1 MRAPSVNFSKQKSQ
15 PLADLMS
22 KAAELERKL
31 EDVRSTLKFELAQ
44 PVHDPDAAPTTV
56 LDRSGRESVTTGH
69 GGAHAGDHV
78 RSSQWRADVLANE
91 GRQTSYHPAMSRA
104 RKIMIASIA
113 SVAVLTLLVVLVVKL
128 VSGGASWPS
137 SVAVIQAQ
145 TTRAC
150 QNPDVKSEPGQVNF
164 ACAKDTRQILW
175 VFALM
180 TSGGEANFNDTK
192 TGRQGLEPITPTQGG
207 QVAWFL
213 NLHHPYDP
221 MNPIDSLEVGAR
233 AINSIVGGATLTGAN
248 GDPQVQP
255 GLESIPANCA
265 RYTGSAALISRK
277 GFPSLCARPVTS
289 DAGRA
294 ALVADIYRKWVV
306 GASAKDTQ
314 DVEILFRNADNPG
327 ERRVQAILRHLP
339 N

>member
-1 MRAPSVNFSKQKSQ
+1 
-15 PLADLMS
+15 MS

-31 EDVRSTLKFELAQ
+31 EDVRSSLKFELAQ
-44 PVHDPDAAPTTV
+44 PVHGPDSAPTEV
-56 LDRSGRESVTTGH
+56 LGQPGRDAPSPGH
-69 GGAHAGDHV
+69 GGAHSGDYA
-78 RSSQWRADVLANE
+78 RSSQWRTEVLANE
-91 GRQTSYHPAMSRA
+91 GRSNSYRPAMSRT
-104 RKIMIASIA
+104 RKVAAGS
-113 SVAVLTLLVVLVVKL
+113 AVLLAVVTVLVMKL
-128 VSGGASWPS
+128 VSGGASWPAT
-137 SVAVIQAQ
+137 VAVVQAQ
-145 TTRAC
+145 AARAC

-164 ACAKDTRQILW
+164 ACAKTTRQVLW
-175 VFALM
+175 VFALL
-180 TSGGEANFNDTK
+180 TSGGNANFNDTK

-213 NLHHPYDP
+213 NLHHPYNP

-233 AINSIVGGATLTGAN
+233 AINSIVGGATLTGAD
-248 GDPQVQP
+248 GDPVVQP

-289 DAGRA
+289 AGGQA

-314 DVEILFRNADNPG
+314 DAEVLFKNADNPG
-327 ERRVQAILRHLP
+327 DRRVQAILRHLP

>member
-44 PVHDPDAAPTTV
+44 PVHDPDSAPTAV
-56 LDRSGRESVTTGH
+56 RDSAARESVSPG
-69 GGAHAGDHV
+69 HAGDFA
-78 RSSQWRADVLANE
+78 RSSQWRTEVLVNE
-91 GRQTSYHPAMSRA
+91 GRRSSYRPAMSQN
-104 RKIMIASIA
+104 RKIAIAA
-113 SVAVLTLLVVLVVKL
+113 AAVLALVVVLVIKL
-128 VSGGASWPS
+128 ASGGASWPA
-137 SVAVIQAQ
+137 SVAVIQGE
-145 TTRAC
+145 TERAC

-164 ACAKDTRQILW
+164 ACAKETRQVLW

-213 NLHHPYDP
+213 NLHHPYNP

-248 GDPQVQP
+248 GNPQVQP

-265 RYTGSAALISRK
+265 RYTGSAALISKK
-277 GFPSLCARPVTS
+277 GFPSLCAKPVTS
-289 DAGRA
+289 ADGQA
-294 ALVADIYRKWVV
+294 ALVSDIYRKWVV

-314 DVEILFRNADNPG
+314 NVETLFRNADNPG
-327 ERRVQAILRHLP
+327 DSRVQSILRHLS

>member
-44 PVHDPDAAPTTV
+44 PVNDPDAAPTAV
-56 LDRSGRESVTTGH
+56 LDRSGREPQAPGH
-69 GGAHAGDHV
+69 GGAHSGDFA
-78 RSSQWRADVLANE
+78 RSSQWRTEVLANE
-91 GRQTSYHPAMSRA
+91 GRRTSYRPAMSHS
-104 RKIMIASIA
+104 RKIMIATVA
-113 SVAVLTLLVVLVVKL
+113 LVAVVVVLVIKL
-128 VSGGASWPS
+128 ASGGASWPA
-137 SVAVIQAQ
+137 SVAVIQGQ
-145 TTRAC
+145 TARAC

-164 ACAKDTRQILW
+164 ACAQETRQVLW

-213 NLHHPYDP
+213 NLHHPYNP

-248 GDPQVQP
+248 GDPVVQP

-277 GFPSLCARPVTS
+277 GFPSLCARPVTGA
-289 DAGRA
+289 AGQA

-306 GASAKDTQ
+306 GASAKETQ
-314 DVEILFRNADNPG
+314 SVEILFKNADNPG
-327 ERRVQAILRHLP
+327 DRRVQAILRHLP

>member
-1 MRAPSVNFSKQKSQ
+1 VRAPSVNFSKQKSQ

-44 PVHDPDAAPTTV
+44 PVHDTESEPGTV
-56 LDRSGRESVTTGH
+56 RGSSGRETVTPGH
-69 GGAHAGDHV
+69 GGAHTGDFA
-78 RSSQWRADVLANE
+78 RSSQWRTEVLVNE
-91 GRQTSYHPAMSRA
+91 GRSTSYRPAMSQN
-104 RKIMIASIA
+104 RKIAIAA
-113 SVAVLTLLVVLVVKL
+113 AAALALVVVLVIKL
-128 VSGGASWPS
+128 ASGGASWPAT
-137 SVAVIQAQ
+137 VAVIQTETA
-145 TTRAC
+145 RAC

-164 ACAKDTRQILW
+164 ACAKDTRQVLW

-221 MNPIDSLEVGAR
+221 MNPIDSLAVGAR

-248 GDPQVQP
+248 GNPQVQP
-255 GLESIPANCA
+255 GLEGIPANCA
-265 RYTGSAALISRK
+265 RYTGSAALLSRK
-277 GFPSLCARPVTS
+277 GWPSLCAKPVTS
-289 DAGRA
+289 ADGQA

-306 GASAKDTQ
+306 GASAKETQ
-314 DVEILFRNADNPG
+314 NVETLFRNADNPG
-327 ERRVQAILRHLP
+327 DSRVQAILRHLS

>member
-1 MRAPSVNFSKQKSQ
+1 VRAPSVNFSKQKSQ

-31 EDVRSTLKFELAQ
+31 EDVRSSLKYELAQ
-44 PVHDPDAAPTTV
+44 PVDSPDRAPTAVRPDA
-56 LDRSGRESVTTGH
+56 GREIPAAGH
-69 GGAHAGDHV
+69 GGAHSGDHV
-78 RSSQWRADVLANE
+78 RSSQWRTEVLVNE
-91 GRQTSYHPAMSRA
+91 GRHNSYRRGVSRTY
-104 RKIMIASIA
+104 KIMAGS
-113 SVAVLTLLVVLVVKL
+113 AVLLALVVVLVVKL
-128 VSGGASWPS
+128 ATGGASWPA
-137 SVAVIQAQ
+137 SVAVIQGQ

-150 QNPDVKSEPGQVNF
+150 QNADVKSEPGQVNF
-164 ACAKDTRQILW
+164 ACAKDTRQVLW

-180 TSGGEANFNDTK
+180 TSGGSANFNDTK

-233 AINSIVGGATLTGAN
+233 AINSIVGGATLTGTN

-255 GLESIPANCA
+255 GLESIPANCE

-289 DAGRA
+289 AGGQA
-294 ALVADIYRKWVV
+294 ALVADIYRKWFV
-306 GASAKDTQ
+306 GASAKDTR
-314 DVEILFRNADNPG
+314 DVETLFRNADNPG
-327 ERRVQAILRHLP
+327 GQRVQAILRHLP

>member
-1 MRAPSVNFSKQKSQ
+1 VRAPSVNFSKQKSQ

-31 EDVRSTLKFELAQ
+31 EDVRSSLKFELAQ
-44 PVHDPDAAPTTV
+44 PASDPDSAPTTV
-56 LDRSGRESVTTGH
+56 LDGPGRQSATTGH
-69 GGAHAGDHV
+69 GGAHAGDYA
-78 RSSQWRADVLANE
+78 RSSQWRTEVLVNE
-91 GRQTSYHPAMSRA
+91 GRRTSYRPAMART
-104 RKIMIASIA
+104 RKIAIGAA
-113 SVAVLTLLVVLVVKL
+113 AALALVVVLVVKL
-128 VSGGASWPS
+128 AGGGASWPA
-137 SVAVIQAQ
+137 SVAVIQGQ
-145 TTRAC
+145 TARAC

-164 ACAKDTRQILW
+164 ACAKETSQIMW

-180 TSGGEANFNDTK
+180 TSGGQASFDDTK

-233 AINSIVGGATLTGAN
+233 AINSIVGGATLTGAKGN
-248 GDPQVQP
+248 PQVQP

-265 RYTGSAALISRK
+265 RYTGSAALLSRK

-289 DAGRA
+289 ADGQA
-294 ALVADIYRKWVV
+294 ALAADIYRKWVV
-306 GASAKDTQ
+306 GASAKETQ
-314 DVEILFRNADNPG
+314 DVEILFKNAGNPG
-327 ERRVQAILRHLP
+327 DDRVQAILRHLP